1 MENET
6 LKKILKEKSVS
17 FTAEELQLMID
28 EELEKSEEEMD
39 TDLIDKCLDALDEID
54 EANAVVKKKR
64 IKLRKALLIAAIIV
78 LLISIAIPVCA
89 KFLNINVSEEVVK
102 RYNDYFDVDL
112 TETSSADDEV
122 VDIVQAL
129 KMEGIDEVVL
139 PIEILNNDYKK
150 YSFYV
155 DDLNEFTKDVSFI
168 SSKGDMNCNIS
179 IFCYLNNE
187 NLSLG
192 QFKADNV
199 FEHVSQLDIAGTD
212 VLVFSKNGENDIS
225 YICYIYGN
233 CEYNITLNCNF
244 EEAERIAQ
252 TITVIQ

>member
-64 IKLRKALLIAAIIV
+64 IKLRKALLIAAIVAIV
-78 LLISIAIPVCA
+78 LSIAIPVCA
-89 KFLNINVSEEVVK
+89 KYLHINASADVVK
-102 RYNDYFDVDL
+102 QFDDYFDVDL
-112 TETSSADDEV
+112 TEKSSADDEIE
-122 VDIVQAL
+122 DITQSL
-129 KMEGIDEVVL
+129 KKAGIEEIVL
-139 PIEILNNDYKK
+139 PMEILNDDYEK
-150 YSFYV
+150 YDFYV
-155 DDLNEFTKDVSFI
+155 DDLNEFTKNISFVS
-168 SSKGDMNCNIS
+168 SNGNMNCNTS

-199 FEHVSQLDIAGTD
+199 FEHVSQLDIVDTD

-225 YICYIYGN
+225 YICYISGDY
-233 CEYNITLNCNF
+233 EYNIALNCDF
-244 EEAERIAQ
+244 EEAEKIAE
-252 TITVIQ
+252 TIAVIQ